1 MSATRYG
8 RWSGTQDPWGNDLS
22 PDEVLAEIADDLM
35 DGVDASEAIEDLL
48 RRGIEGRMEGLDE
61 LMERLRQARQEELDR
76 MGLEG
81 PLQQVAAKLDEI
93 VELERTALQ
102 FAEDDLA
109 AAEHNAQLDR
119 LPDDPAGQIAGL
131 KDYTF
136 HDDGARQAFEQLLD
150 ELRNDVA
157 QATFGRLAE
166 AIDATN
172 PEDLARMRDMMAEI
186 NGLVARQQQGEDVQ
200 ADFEDFKQRYDDM
213 IPGDPDTLDELLE
226 EMAQRMAAMNRL
238 MAGLSPEQR
247 QQLAELAGQALG
259 DAADLQ
265 MQADQLMST
274 LQGMYPDMG
283 WGQGMPGAPMAG
295 QQQGSLSETVDWM
308 QRLQQLDD
316 LGQALGQSYPG
327 ARLEDI
333 SDEALRSALGD
344 EATQDLR
351 RLKDIERL
359 LEQSGAVQRKNGRLE
374 LTPKGV
380 RRLGEQS
387 LSKIFERAFS
397 KSFGGHRTQSL
408 GGDSELTGSTRQMQF
423 GDPFRLNISRTVTNG
438 VVREASRG
446 HNRPADWLGGSKG
459 GGAPLGDGE
468 ASRGH
473 NRSDRPT
480 GRYRHDPSNGGERTA
495 VQLAPED
502 FELAE
507 SERRVKAV
515 TVLLLDMS
523 YSMPLRGNWDHAKRL
538 ALALQS
544 LVASKFPQDTFH
556 IVGFSDY
563 ARRIQADELLVSGWE
578 RVWGTN
584 MEHAFR
590 IARRLL
596 NAEPGAEKQV
606 IMVTDGEPTAH
617 LMDDGQSFF
626 NWPPHPMT
634 FAKTMAEA
642 MRLSQTGCDLN
653 VFMLDHDAGSAEFVE
668 GMVRR
673 AGGRVFY
680 PDLHDLGSVVVRDF
694 LKTRTG

>member
-1 MSATRYG
+1 MGAIRYG
-8 RWSGTQDPWGNDLS
+8 RWSGTQDPWGDDLS
-22 PDEVLAEIADDLM
+22 PDEVLAEIADDLL
-35 DGVDASEAIEDLL
+35 DGVDPSEAIEDLL
-48 RRGIEGRMEGLDE
+48 RRGIDGRMAGLDE
-61 LMERLRQARQEELDR
+61 LRERLRQARQAELDR

-81 PLQQVAAKLDEI
+81 PLQRVAEQLDA
-93 VELERTALQ
+93 VEQLERTALQ
-102 FAEDDLA
+102 FAEDQLA
-109 AAEHNAQLDR
+109 AAEHTAQLDR
-119 LPDDPAGQIAGL
+119 MPDDPAGKLAAMQQYA
-131 KDYTF
+131 F
-136 HDDGARQAFEQLLD
+136 HDAGAQEAFDQLVAD
-150 ELRNDVA
+150 LRSDVA
-157 QATFGRLAE
+157 QATFGQLAG
-166 AIDATN
+166 AIDATD
-172 PEDLARMRDMMAEI
+172 PEDLARMRDLMAEI

-200 ADFEDFKQRYDDM
+200 SAFEDMKQRYGDM
-213 IPGDPDTLDELLE
+213 IPGDPATLDDLLE
-226 EMAQRMAAMNRL
+226 EMARRMAAMDRM

-247 QQLAELAGQALG
+247 DQLMRMAAEAFG

-265 MQADQLMST
+265 AQASQLAQT
-274 LQGMYPDMG
+274 LQGMFPGMG
-283 WGQGMPGAPMAG
+283 WGQGVPGAPMAG
-295 QQQGSLSETVDWM
+295 QQAGSMSETVDWV
-308 QRLQQLDD
+308 QRLQHLDD

-327 ARLEDI
+327 ARMEDI

-344 EATQDLR
+344 EAAQDLA
-351 RLKDIERL
+351 RLKAVEQL
-359 LEQSGAVQRKNGRLE
+359 LERSGAVQRRGGKLE

-387 LSKIFERAFS
+387 LTAIFERAFAGS
-397 KSFGGHRTQSL
+397 VGGHRAQSV
-408 GGDSELTGSTRQMQF
+408 GGDSELTGATRPMRF
-423 GDPFRLNISRTVTNG
+423 GDPFRLDIPRTVTNA
-438 VVREASRG
+438 VMRSAAVRPPGGAASRP
-446 HNRPADWLGGSKG
+446 RPQ
-459 GGAPLGDGE
+459 
-468 ASRGH
+468 
-473 NRSDRPT
+473 
-480 GRYRHDPSNGGERTA
+480 
-495 VQLAPED
+495 VQLAPDD

-523 YSMPLRGNWDHAKRL
+523 YSMPLRGNWDHAKLL

-544 LVASKFPQDTFH
+544 LVSSRFPQDTFH

-563 ARRIQADELLVSGWE
+563 ARRLQPGDLLVSGWE

-596 NAEPGAEKQV
+596 IAEPGTERQV

-626 NWPPHPMT
+626 NWPPHPLT

-642 MRLSQTGCDLN
+642 MRLSSTGCDLN
-653 VFMLDHDAGSAEFVE
+653 VFMLDHDPGSAEFVE

-694 LKTRTG
+694 LKARSA

>member
-1 MSATRYG
+1 VGAIRFG

-22 PDEVLAEIADDLM
+22 PDEVLAEIADDLL
-35 DGVDASEAIEDLL
+35 DGVDPAEAIEDLL
-48 RRGIEGRMEGLDE
+48 RRGIDGRVQGLDALRE
-61 LMERLRQARQEELDR
+61 QLRRARQAELDR

-81 PLQQVAAKLDEI
+81 PLQQVAERLEEL

-102 FAEDDLA
+102 FADDDQL
-109 AAEHNAQLDR
+109 AAEHRAQLDR
-119 LPDDPAGQIAGL
+119 MPIDPAGRIAAL
-131 KDYTF
+131 RDYAF
-136 HDDGARQAFEQLLD
+136 HDAGAREAFERLLA
-150 ELRNDVA
+150 ELRADVA
-157 QATFGRLAE
+157 QATFGRLAD
-166 AIDATN
+166 AIDATD
-172 PEDLARMRDMMAEI
+172 PESLARLRDMLAEL
-186 NGLVARQQQGEDVQ
+186 NGLIARHQQGEDVT
-200 ADFEDFKQRYDDM
+200 ADFAAFKDRHADL
-213 IPGDPDTLDELLE
+213 IPGDPETLEDLLE
-226 EMAQRMAAMNRL
+226 EMARRMAAMDRL

-247 QQLAELAGQALG
+247 DQLARMAAQLLDDGGG

-265 MQADQLMST
+265 QQAAQLGQA
-274 LQGMYPDMG
+274 LQGMFPDLG
-283 WGQGMPGAPMAG
+283 WGQGVPGASAAG
-295 QQQGSLSETVDWM
+295 REQGSLSDTVDWV
-308 QRLQQLDD
+308 QRLQELDD

-327 ARLEDI
+327 ARMEDI
-333 SDEALRSALGD
+333 SDESLRSALGD
-344 EATQDLR
+344 EAAQDLA
-351 RLKDIERL
+351 RLKEIERL
-359 LEQSGAVQRKNGRLE
+359 LERAGAVQRRAGKLE

-387 LSKIFERAFS
+387 LTTIFERAFQGS
-397 KSFGGHRTQSL
+397 VGGHRAQSL
-408 GGDSELTGSTRQMQF
+408 GGDSELTGSTRQMAF
-423 GDPFRLNISRTVTNG
+423 GDPFRLDISRTVTNAVMRSAADPRARRRG
-438 VVREASRG
+438 GPPARTSVR
-446 HNRPADWLGGSKG
+446 L
-459 GGAPLGDGE
+459 
-468 ASRGH
+468 
-473 NRSDRPT
+473 
-480 GRYRHDPSNGGERTA
+480 TA
-495 VQLAPED
+495 ED

-544 LVASKFPQDTFH
+544 LVASRFPQDTFH

-563 ARRIQADELLVSGWE
+563 ARRLDPGDLLVSGWE

-596 NAEPGAEKQV
+596 TAEPGTERQV

-626 NWPPHPMT
+626 NWPPHPLT

-642 MRLSQTGCDLN
+642 MRLSRTGCDLN
-653 VFMLDHDAGSAEFVE
+653 VFMLDHDPGSAAFVE

-680 PDLHDLGSVVVRDF
+680 PDLTDLGSVVVHDF
-694 LKTRTG
+694 LRARSG

>member
-1 MSATRYG
+1 MSAIRYG

-22 PDEVLAEIADDLM
+22 PDEVLAEIADDLL
-35 DGVDASEAIEDLL
+35 DGVDPEEAIEDLL
-48 RRGIEGRMEGLDE
+48 RRGIDGRMQGLEE

-81 PLQQVAAKLDEI
+81 PLQRIAEQLEEI

-102 FAEDDLA
+102 FAPDDEASQMA
-109 AAEHNAQLDR
+109 AAERSAQLDR
-119 LPDDPAGQIAGL
+119 LPTDPAGQIAAL
-131 KDYTF
+131 KDYDF
-136 HDDGARQAFEQLLD
+136 HDAGAKQAFADLLAD
-150 ELRNDVA
+150 LLGDVA
-157 QATFGRLAE
+157 QATFGQLAS

-172 PEDLARMRDMMAEI
+172 PEDLARMRDMLAEI
-186 NGLVARQQQGEDVQ
+186 NGLVARQQQGEDIQ
-200 ADFEDFKQRYDDM
+200 PAFEDFKQRYDDM
-213 IPGDPDTLDELLE
+213 IPGDPETLEDLLE
-226 EMAQRMAAMNRL
+226 EIARRMAAMNRM

-247 QQLAELAGQALG
+247 QQLADLAAQALG

-265 MQADQLMST
+265 MQAGQLSST
-274 LQGMYPDMG
+274 LQGMFPEMG
-283 WGQGMPGAPMAG
+283 WGQGMPDAPMAG
-295 QQQGSLSETVDWM
+295 QQAGSMSQTVDWM
-308 QRLQQLDD
+308 QRLQELDD
-316 LGQALGQSYPG
+316 LGQALGQAYPG
-327 ARLEDI
+327 ARMEDI
-333 SDEALRSALGD
+333 SDETLRSALGD
-344 EATQDLR
+344 EAVQDLR
-351 RLKDIERL
+351 RLKDVERL
-359 LEQSGAVQRKNGRLE
+359 LEQSGAVQRRAGKLE

-387 LSKIFERAFS
+387 LTTIFERAFTGA
-397 KSFGGHRTQSL
+397 FGGHHAQSV
-408 GGDSELTGSTRQMQF
+408 GGDSELTGSTRAMQF
-423 GDPFRLNISRTVTNG
+423 GDPFRLDIPRTVTNAVMRTSADG
-438 VVREASRG
+438 AVRPQVRLS
-446 HNRPADWLGGSKG
+446 AD
-459 GGAPLGDGE
+459 
-468 ASRGH
+468 
-473 NRSDRPT
+473 
-480 GRYRHDPSNGGERTA
+480 
-495 VQLAPED
+495 D

-544 LVASKFPQDTFH
+544 LVASRFPQDAFH

-563 ARRIQADELLVSGWE
+563 ARRIQPSELLVSGWE

-596 NAEPGAEKQV
+596 NAEPGTERQV

-642 MRLSQTGCDLN
+642 MRLSRTGCDLN
-653 VFMLDHDAGSAEFVE
+653 VFMLDHDPGSGEFVE

-680 PDLHDLGSVVVRDF
+680 PDLRDLGSVVVRDF
-694 LKTRTG
+694 LKNRGS

>member
-1 MSATRYG
+1 MSAIRYG
-8 RWSGTQDPWGNDLS
+8 RWSGSQDPWGNDLS
-22 PDEVLAEIADDLM
+22 PDEVLAEIADELLAGTDPA
-35 DGVDASEAIEDLL
+35 DAIEDLL
-48 RRGIEGRMEGLDE
+48 HRGIDGRMAGLDE
-61 LMERLRQARQEELDR
+61 LMERLRRARQDEMDK

-81 PLQQVAAKLDEI
+81 PLQRVAEQLDEI
-93 VELERTALQ
+93 VQLERTALQ
-102 FAEDDLA
+102 FADDQLA
-109 AAEHNAQLDR
+109 ADEHTAKLDR
-119 LPDDPAGQIAGL
+119 LPTDPAGQIAAL
-131 KDYTF
+131 QDYQF
-136 HDDGARQAFEQLLD
+136 HDEGAQQAFDDLVA

-157 QATFGRLAE
+157 QATFGQLAN

-172 PEDLARMRDMMAEI
+172 PDDLARMRDMLAEI
-186 NGLVARQQQGEDVQ
+186 NGMVARQEQGEDITE
-200 ADFEDFKQRYDDM
+200 AFEDFKARYDDM
-213 IPGDPDTLDELLE
+213 VPGDPETLEDLLE
-226 EMAQRMAAMNRL
+226 EMAKRMAAMNRM
-238 MAGLSPEQR
+238 MASLSAEQR
-247 QQLAELAGQALG
+247 DQLAQLAAQAMG

-265 MQADQLMST
+265 MQAGQLTQT
-274 LQGMYPDMG
+274 LQGMFPDMG

-295 QQQGSLSETVDWM
+295 QQSGSMSQTVDWM
-308 QRLQQLDD
+308 QRLQELDD

-327 ARLEDI
+327 ARMEDI

-344 EATQDLR
+344 EAVQDMR
-351 RLKDIERL
+351 KLKDIERL
-359 LEQSGAVQRKNGRLE
+359 LEQSGAVQRRAGKLE

-387 LSKIFERAFS
+387 LSTIFERAFTGA
-397 KSFGGHRTQSL
+397 FGGHRAQSV
-408 GGDSELTGSTRQMQF
+408 GGDSELTGSTRPMAF
-423 GDPFRLNISRTVTNG
+423 GDPFRLDIPKTVTNAVMRAASDTATTRTSG
-438 VVREASRG
+438 AVRLS
-446 HNRPADWLGGSKG
+446 AD
-459 GGAPLGDGE
+459 
-468 ASRGH
+468 
-473 NRSDRPT
+473 
-480 GRYRHDPSNGGERTA
+480 
-495 VQLAPED
+495 D

-523 YSMPLRGNWDHAKRL
+523 YSMPLRGNWEHAKRL

-544 LVASKFPQDTFH
+544 LVASRFPQDSFH

-563 ARRIQADELLVSGWE
+563 ARRMQPDELLVSGWE

-596 NAEPGAEKQV
+596 NAEPGTERQV

-634 FAKTMAEA
+634 FTKTMAEA
-642 MRLSQTGCDLN
+642 MRLSKTGCDLN
-653 VFMLDHDAGSAEFVE
+653 VFMLDHDPGSAAFVE
-668 GMVRR
+668 GMVRK

-694 LKTRTG
+694 LRTRAA